1 MVEYSSYITLGE
13 FEHKESTSN
22 FFGSVG
28 RNFEEM
34 ISKLREKETD
44 KKAKSFEVLKIS
56 SKQYVQYQVF
66 IGDV

>member
-34 ISKLREKETD
+34 ISKLREKEKE
-44 KKAKSFEVLKIS
+44 KKKKEQKF
-56 SKQYVQYQVF
+56 
-66 IGDV
+66 